1 MEWNIAAL
9 SVKEKIEDFRRRY
22 SHQNHAPENQSEVT
36 TFRRVVMKRIERFT
50 AAFLSCLMAILTLA
64 GCSSG
69 GGSAGSG
76 AGAGGISVTSGTGVA
91 ADGTSVTSGTATIEG
106 FCHTLGGSSPDPS
119 KSSLSRSAGAPP
131 LYEAAPGVKVTC
143 DTCAGCAVTDEKGLF
158 TLSGVPSGI
167 PCTVIF
173 SVNGEIRTTVTVNA
187 VEAGKTAE
195 IASEGFS
202 VVAVPPVKKK
212 WTYICYL
219 ASDNDL
225 GDPASTEPYASRNV
239 LQSMENVGSTDLV
252 NAVALLDER
261 YSTTKMY
268 YAEKDLDYAAVT
280 SPYEDYGKSLDTGD
294 YTVLQSFVE
303 KAVALYPAEHY
314 ILDLWNHGNGPRY
327 LNPKEQ
333 GRTRSICSD
342 NSTGHQISLPE
353 LKQALSH
360 IKSAT
365 GAKVDILVL
374 SACTMADYEMMY
386 QVKDYADFLIASPSS
401 LYGNMQIP
409 NEPYDQF
416 LTRLNG
422 SAAAEDISPIVR
434 SMARDTFQAHVDLMP
449 ESTHSFIAAD
459 LRKIGSF
466 HSRFSAFAHQCN
478 MALPSSSATLRNLA
492 AQTPQIGA
500 GGDLYSF
507 ADAVRKNMS
516 GGVASSASE
525 LADSIVP
532 GDDNFI
538 LYSASNNSRWSSLRM
553 LCITLSAVPS
563 PSTYDDL
570 TISKDCEWADFLGGL

>member
-1 MEWNIAAL
+1 
-9 SVKEKIEDFRRRY
+9 
-22 SHQNHAPENQSEVT
+22 
-36 TFRRVVMKRIERFT
+36 MKRIEIFT
-50 AAFLSCLMAILTLA
+50 AALLSCLMAILTLA
-64 GCSSG
+64 GCGSEEGSGSS
-69 GGSAGSG
+69 SGSG
-76 AGAGGISVTSGTGVA
+76 AATGGVSVTSRIGVA
-91 ADGTSVTSGTATIEG
+91 TDGTSVTSETGAIKG

-119 KSSLSRSAGAPP
+119 KSSSIRSAGSPP
-131 LYEAAPGVKVTC
+131 SYEAAPGVKVTC
-143 DTCAGCAVTDEKGLF
+143 DTCAGSAVTDEKGFF
-158 TLSGVPSGI
+158 TISEVPSGY
-167 PCTVIF
+167 PCTVYF
-173 SVNGEIRTTVTVNA
+173 SIGDEIRTA
-187 VEAGKTAE
+187 VEIGAIKSGETAE
-195 IASEGFS
+195 ISTEGFS
-202 VVAVPPVKKK
+202 VVAVPPAMKK

-314 ILDLWNHGNGPRY
+314 ILDLWNHGSGPRY

-353 LKQALSH
+353 LKQALSN

-401 LYGNMQIP
+401 LYGNMYIP

-422 SAAAEDISPIVR
+422 SAAAEDISPIVQA
-434 SMARDTFQAHVDLMP
+434 MARDTFQAHIDKMP
-449 ESTHSFIAAD
+449 EKPHSFIAAD

-553 LCITLSAVPS
+553 LCITLSAVS
-563 PSTYDDL
+563 NPSTYDDL
-570 TISKDCEWADFLGGL
+570 TISKDCEWSDFLGGL